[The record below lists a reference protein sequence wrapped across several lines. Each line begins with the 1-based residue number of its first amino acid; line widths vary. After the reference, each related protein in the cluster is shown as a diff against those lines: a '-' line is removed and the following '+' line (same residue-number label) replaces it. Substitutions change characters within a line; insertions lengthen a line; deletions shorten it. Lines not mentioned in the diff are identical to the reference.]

1 MRTFVDEHGR
11 AWVAAVR
18 ERTGPDYKGR
28 FYFQLIPEDADESQ
42 AVQLLD
48 VRWNSE
54 QTASQT
60 LETMSEVELRRR
72 LGQALGRRSK
82 AVTSLGSNGAR

>member
-1 MRTFVDEHGR
+1 MRTFIDERGQ
-11 AWVAAVR
+11 AWIATVR
-18 ERTGPDYKGR
+18 ERRGPDYKGR
-28 FYFQLIPEDADESQ
+28 FHLQLVPEDADERQ

-48 VRWNSE
+48 IRWNSA

-72 LGQALGRRSK
+72 LGQARGRSSK
-82 AVTSLGSNGAR
+82 AVTSLGSNGVR

>member
-1 MRTFVDEHGR
+1 MRTFIDERGR
-11 AWVAAVR
+11 AWIATVR

-28 FYFQLIPEDADESQ
+28 FHFQLIPENADESQ

-48 VRWNSE
+48 IRWNSE
-54 QTASQT
+54 QTALRT

-72 LGQALGRRSK
+72 LGQALGRRSN
-82 AVTSLGSNGAR
+82 AAASIGSNGAR